1 MDIQRLHEILS
12 TIWVVWFVLLF
23 GGILAWVMRPG
34 SRETALVTAG
44 KVRLVVGEAN
54 YDLQDGDS
62 VTFDADL
69 PHHFENPTETD
80 EARFISVVSAGLRRS

>member
-34 SRETALVTAG
+34 SREAASRHAAIPL
-44 KVRLVVGEAN
+44 R
-54 YDLQDGDS
+54 DS
-62 VTFDADL
+62 Q
-69 PHHFENPTETD
+69 P
-80 EARFISVVSAGLRRS
+80 

>member
-34 SRETALVTAG
+34 SRETARQHAPIPL
-44 KVRLVVGEAN
+44 R
-54 YDLQDGDS
+54 DS
-62 VTFDADL
+62 Q
-69 PHHFENPTETD
+69 P
-80 EARFISVVSAGLRRS
+80 